1 MCIVVKFVKPII
13 LTTFMVCIMAA
24 YHFIMKNHLPYPQ
37 MFPQAPQAILFAPGV
52 WPGLSSPAVCTVSR
66 PVLPPLYPNSACL
79 LSWDWCSC

>member
-37 MFPQAPQAILFAPGV
+37 KFPQAPQAILFAPGV
-52 WPGLSSPAVCTVSR
+52 WPGLPGPSCVQCLDWFFPAA
-66 PVLPPLYPNSACL
+66 PPNSACL
-79 LSWDWCSC
+79 LSQG